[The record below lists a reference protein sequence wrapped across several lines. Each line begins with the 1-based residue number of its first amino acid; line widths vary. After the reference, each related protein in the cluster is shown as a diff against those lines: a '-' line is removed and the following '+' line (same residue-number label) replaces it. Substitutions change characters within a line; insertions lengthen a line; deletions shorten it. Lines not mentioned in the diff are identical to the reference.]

1 MEVLIF
7 LNQFK
12 VKKVDL
18 RPILGSVR
26 EKSLRFHE
34 RVEKIPPIY
43 KILLIL
49 IGVSFLFSAK
59 ESIKPVE
66 SKSIVEIAVHSTPI
80 QKEEIEKKKDEKT
93 KAFIG
98 INVPISIFTS
108 KKVKTKTDKSNEIR
122 KRAYELLLKEWNP
135 ENRTFKKKGKG
146 KKFGKQSNTITVTKK
161 DMLLYAPDF
170 IVEEVLYN
178 VKSLASIT
186 AVQTDLES
194 NWFNSDLAVKSNN
207 GYGIKHVNL
216 WNKNPEKWMAQYR
229 GGHTVAHDDTPKD
242 KFVNFKTKWASIRF
256 HTKFLTELH
265 YKKHIGKD
273 FNGWAYGLKSS
284 GYATDRNYP
293 IKLIK
298 MYRKLDLETMDRI
311 AAQLREEYN

>member
-1 MEVLIF
+1 MSE
-7 LNQFK
+7 FK
-12 VKKVDL
+12 NFNPKDQIVK
-18 RPILGSVR
+18 
-26 EKSLRFHE
+26 FHSM
-34 RVEKIPPIY
+34 VEKTPPFT

-49 IGVSFLFSAK
+49 LGVSFFFNAK
-59 ESIKPVE
+59 ESTKPVE
-66 SKSIVEIAVHSTPI
+66 YKSIKEIAAHSIPI
-80 QKEEIEKKKDEKT
+80 QKEEIEKKTDE

-98 INVPISIFTS
+98 INIPISIFTS

-146 KKFGKQSNTITVTKK
+146 KKFGKQSNTVTITKK
-161 DMLLYAPDF
+161 EMLLYVPDF

-178 VKSLASIT
+178 VKALASIT
-186 AVQTDLES
+186 AAQTDIES

-207 GYGIKHVNL
+207 GYGIKDVKL
-216 WNKNPEKWMAQYR
+216 WNKDPEKWMAQYR
-229 GGHTVAHDDTPKD
+229 GGHVVAHDDTPRD
-242 KFVNFKTKWASIRF
+242 KFIKFDTKWACIRF

-284 GYATDRNYP
+284 GYATDRSYP
-293 IKLIK
+293 VKLIK
-298 MYRKLDLETMDRI
+298 MYKILDMKTMDRI
-311 AAQLREEYN
+311 AAQLRKEYN